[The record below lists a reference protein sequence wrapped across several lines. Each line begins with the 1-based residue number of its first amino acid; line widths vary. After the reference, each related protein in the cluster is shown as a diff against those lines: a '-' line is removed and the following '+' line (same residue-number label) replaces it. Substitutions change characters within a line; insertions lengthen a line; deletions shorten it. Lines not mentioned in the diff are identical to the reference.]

1 MKYYAYCVTRREIP
15 EVNRPGIENQILE
28 NLQFDDVIVVVSKFA
43 GDIVQV
49 TRPNVLAHEA
59 VVRAVMSFGTPLPF
73 RFGTL
78 VSEVGLR
85 NFVEARRQSLVARL
99 DAIQNCVE
107 MSVKI
112 IWPNRPDNSSENA
125 IDTGNVG
132 AGTAFLR
139 NKKQELLGDER
150 LHDEAEEIRRWLT
163 NGLQGKVRQEFVTVE
178 PKSKIVVSSAYLIE
192 KSTENEFKNSVKVLQ
207 KSRPELHFLT
217 SGPWPPYTFAN
228 IDLEFETQFGV
239 S

>member
-1 MKYYAYCVTRREIP
+1 MKYYAYCVARREIP

-28 NLQFDDVIVVVSKFA
+28 NLQFDDVIVIVSKFA

-59 VVRAVMSFGTPLPF
+59 VVRAVMSFSTPLPF

-85 NFVEARRQSLVARL
+85 NFVESRRPSLLARL

-112 IWPNRPDNSSENA
+112 IWPIRPDDSSEGA
-125 IDTGNVG
+125 PVPGNMG

-139 NKKQELLGDER
+139 NKKLELLGNER
-150 LHDEAEEIRRWLT
+150 LHDEAEEIRGWLS
-163 NGLQGKVRQEFVTVE
+163 NGLKGKVRQEFVTVE
-178 PKSKIVVSSAYLIE
+178 PRSKIVVSGAFLIE
-192 KSTENEFKNSVKVLQ
+192 KLTENEFKNSVKLLQ
-207 KSRPELHFLT
+207 ESRPELHFLT

-228 IDLEFETQFGV
+228 IDLEFETQFRV